1 MSPVSK
7 LRGAACAI
15 IGAATTAKP
24 ANAKSL
30 LNYIR
35 IDLRDGRVECAY
47 KEKEGTLKPVLTE
60 TLSDTSREIWN
71 EV

>member
-15 IGAATTAKP
+15 IGASTTAKP

-30 LNYIR
+30 LNCIR
-35 IDLRDGRVECAY
+35 IDSRDGRVECCSMRA
-47 KEKEGTLKPVLTE
+47 L
-60 TLSDTSREIWN
+60 
-71 EV
+71 